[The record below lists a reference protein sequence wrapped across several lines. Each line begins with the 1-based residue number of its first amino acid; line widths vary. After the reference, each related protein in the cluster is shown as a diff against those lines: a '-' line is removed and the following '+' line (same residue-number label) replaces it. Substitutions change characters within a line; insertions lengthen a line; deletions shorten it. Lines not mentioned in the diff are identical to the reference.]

1 MPLELPN
8 NFVGRLQNGII
19 HVYTKPN
26 LRLQDAQLFNRY
38 HISFSNHHT
47 MNLLN
52 RFSLV
57 FLTASTI
64 CYCGA
69 VQPNPTK
76 NLNYHLVSYLTETST
91 ADTSDDINKH
101 HSEKIAKMAIRYLKK
116 QRQHN
121 QRTLRQQKK
130 QVKTLS
136 EKLEWSISDAIS
148 KNILTTRSSIV
159 GPNDEATGEGMS
171 KQIQI
176 TQEPAPDY
184 PYYSVRKVH
193 KDLYDADVQLQ
204 QTQVRQAAVDYYLEH
219 TDTLVSAIE
228 QRRTSAG
235 RTSVKEDW
243 VQQQVG
249 DLIQE
254 RL

>member
-1 MPLELPN
+1 M
-8 NFVGRLQNGII
+8 RLLNYFSLILLTANILCGYGSVQSSSTEI
-19 HVYTKPN
+19 
-26 LRLQDAQLFNRY
+26 
-38 HISFSNHHT
+38 SNHRSITHT
-47 MNLLN
+47 
-52 RFSLV
+52 V
-57 FLTASTI
+57 
-64 CYCGA
+64 
-69 VQPNPTK
+69 V
-76 NLNYHLVSYLTETST
+76 
-91 ADTSDDINKH
+91 DTSDNPH
-101 HSEKIAKMAIRYLKK
+101 PEKIAKIAIRYLKK

-136 EKLEWSISDAIS
+136 EKLEWSINDAIS

-204 QTQVRQAAVDYYLEH
+204 QTQARQAAVDYYLEH

-235 RTSVKEDW
+235 INSVREDW
-243 VQQQVG
+243 VQQQVS
-249 DLIQE
+249 DLMQN
-254 RL
+254 L

>member
-1 MPLELPN
+1 
-8 NFVGRLQNGII
+8 
-19 HVYTKPN
+19 
-26 LRLQDAQLFNRY
+26 
-38 HISFSNHHT
+38 

-52 RFSLV
+52 RFSFI
-57 FLTASTI
+57 FLTASTL
-64 CYCGA
+64 CYYGA

-76 NLNYHLVSYLTETST
+76 NLNHRLISYPIETSIV
-91 ADTSDDINKH
+91 DTLDNINPH
-101 HSEKIAKMAIRYLKK
+101 PEKIAKIAIRYLKK

-136 EKLEWSISDAIS
+136 EKLEWSINDAIS

-204 QTQVRQAAVDYYLEH
+204 QTQARQAAVDYYLEH
-219 TDTLVSAIE
+219 TDTLISAIE

-235 RTSVKEDW
+235 ITSVREDW
-243 VQQQVG
+243 VQQQVS
-249 DLIQE
+249 DLMQDF
-254 RL
+254 